1 MAYLGRQ
8 ESQEI
13 ASDHIR
19 TSKPSSHVLSN
30 HKLDSNKQRNRTISI
45 LCVGDSL
52 TAGVTVMGHS
62 ELNKPYAP
70 FLQGFLRKNHT
81 NNDHSITVTHKGIP
95 GWTSV
100 DLIRGKRGLDNLTT
114 ILSRPR
120 NRNIDILVIMAG
132 SNDIFRKTFLNYN
145 ISSRVEQ
152 LHKLAYK
159 QGVPHTIAVGIPGSA
174 IHSMDANL
182 SEQFTLLTKSLE
194 RFADSDRRATFAPF
208 SFSFH

>member
-81 NNDHSITVTHKGIP
+81 NNDHSITITHKGFP

-120 NRNIDILVIMAG
+120 NRNIDILVIQTCLQT
-132 SNDIFRKTFLNYN
+132 R
-145 ISSRVEQ
+145 SSTYHCSGNSRLCYPFHGCQ
-152 LHKLAYK
+152 LVRTVYTVDEEF
-159 QGVPHTIAVGIPGSA
+159 G
-174 IHSMDANL
+174 
-182 SEQFTLLTKSLE
+182 TLC
-194 RFADSDRRATFAPF
+194 
-208 SFSFH
+208 